1 MDHSN
6 SSTTDNYFTA
16 MNAETH
22 KLVEM
27 FGGKVGEEYL
37 DNLNS
42 AWSQLLSRPTDP
54 QGWMDAIGEYQKT
67 SLQFWSTILT
77 GNNGLTAQP
86 AAGDRR
92 FNADEW
98 SESPVFNYIKESY
111 LIASQLLNKT
121 VSQANLDDKSQ
132 KKLEFYTQQYIDAM
146 SPSNF
151 AATNPEVI
159 QQAIDTKG
167 QSLINGL
174 QNLLG
179 DIDKGSISMTDES
192 AFVLGE
198 NIATTPGQ
206 VVFENE
212 VLQLIQYKP
221 AQEKVA
227 ERPTLIIPP
236 TINKFYIMDLQPGN
250 SFVKH
255 AVDQGQNTF
264 MISWVNATP
273 EQRHLGWDDY
283 VESGVVKAL
292 EVVKEISGSKKVNA
306 VAWCIGGTILA
317 SSLAVLTA
325 RKDAT
330 VSSATFLT
338 ALTDFEE
345 PGDIGVFV
353 DEDQV
358 SSLIEKV
365 QKEGVLSGKN
375 LSTAFNMLR
384 SNDLIWSYVVNNYLK
399 GQSPVPFDLLYWN
412 SDPTNLPASFY
423 SYYMKNMYL
432 ENNLSKPGALTICG
446 EPIDLTTIKTPCY
459 FLSCV
464 DDHIAPWKSTFKG
477 TELLKS
483 CEFVLGAS
491 GHIAGVI
498 NPASKNR
505 RHFWINGELGNTP
518 EQWLETAERQEGS
531 WWNHWSVWI
540 NKRGGKQVA
549 APVELGSASFK
560 PIEAAPG
567 RYVAT
572 RID

>member
-1 MDHSN
+1 MDNSN
-6 SSTTDNYFTA
+6 SSTTENYFTA

-37 DNLNS
+37 NNLNG
-42 AWSQLLSRPTDP
+42 AWSQLLSQPTDAK
-54 QGWMDAIGEYQKT
+54 GWTDAIGEYQKT
-67 SLQFWSTILT
+67 SLQFWSTILS
-77 GNNGLTAQP
+77 GNSALKAEATP
-86 AAGDRR
+86 ADRR
-92 FNADEW
+92 FKADEW

-151 AATNPEVI
+151 AVTNPEVI
-159 QQAIDTKG
+159 QQAIETKG
-167 QSLINGL
+167 QSLIDGL

-198 NIATTPGQ
+198 NIATTPGE

-212 VLQLIQYKP
+212 VFQLIQYKP
-221 AQEKVA
+221 ANDKIA

-236 TINKFYIMDLQPGN
+236 TINKFYIMDLQPEN

-255 AVDQGQNTF
+255 VVDQGLNTF

-273 EQRHLGWDDY
+273 EQSHLGWDDY
-283 VESGVVKAL
+283 VESGVIKAL
-292 EVVKEISGSKKVNA
+292 EVVKEISGSPKVNA
-306 VAWCIGGTILA
+306 VAWCIGGTILS

-325 RKDAT
+325 RKDST

-353 DEDQV
+353 DEKQV
-358 SSLIEKV
+358 NKLIDKV
-365 QKEGVLSGKN
+365 QKEGVLNGKN

-412 SDPTNLPASFY
+412 SDPTNLPADFY
-423 SYYMKNMYL
+423 SFYMKNMYL

-446 EPIDLTTIKTPCY
+446 EPIDLSTIKTPSY

-477 TELLKS
+477 TQLLKN

-505 RHFWINGELGNTP
+505 RHFWTNGELGNTP
-518 EQWLETAERQEGS
+518 EQWHETAERQEGS
-531 WWNHWSVWI
+531 WWTHWSAWLD
-540 NKRGGKQVA
+540 KRSGKQIE
-549 APVELGSASFK
+549 APATLGSDTYQ

-567 RYVAT
+567 RYVCK
-572 RID
+572 RSS